1 MLLGCRVIHEM
12 CGNSYLILGN
22 LGYVHCRKCGRSW
35 GPTVTVLCCVLG
47 NHSIVI
53 VTISMKEF
61 DWLVPAKLSVTP
73 DKLLRGNLQWTN
85 IPSKGAIHFQKQ
97 RKKSI
102 FFAHLL
108 WIGYFLKVWNYD
120 RGEAFIDCSSE
131 VHALFKRV
139 DFLIYIKQMRGVYYF
154 HNVWHMFWYMSY
166 IKITI
171 GAKLSTTFLDITVLV
186 DNTQQP
192 WKKLVS

>member
-1 MLLGCRVIHEM
+1 MFTVANVGGPGAQQLQCW
-12 CGNSYLILGN
+12 N
-22 LGYVHCRKCGRSW
+22 LHWKAW
-35 GPTVTVLCCVLG
+35 IMLCCVLG
-47 NHSIVI
+47 NHSIVP

-61 DWLVPAKLSVTP
+61 DWLVPAKLSVKP

-85 IPSKGAIHFQKQ
+85 ILSKGAIHFQKQ
-97 RKKSI
+97 GKKSI

-139 DFLIYIKQMRGVYYF
+139 DFRIYIKQMRGVYYF
-154 HNVWHMFWYMSY
+154 QNIWHVFWYMSY

-171 GAKLSTTFLDITVLV
+171 GANYPPLSWTLLF
-186 DNTQQP
+186 
-192 WKKLVS
+192 

>member
-1 MLLGCRVIHEM
+1 MLLGCRVMHEM
-12 CGNSYLILGN
+12 CDNSYLILGN
-22 LGYVHCRKCGRSW
+22 LGYVHCCKCGRSW

-47 NHSIVI
+47 NHSIVT

-102 FFAHLL
+102 FLPIFFELGTSWKCGIMIEVRLL
-108 WIGYFLKVWNYD
+108 LTAAVKCMHFSRELIFL
-120 RGEAFIDCSSE
+120 FISNRWE
-131 VHALFKRV
+131 VFII
-139 DFLIYIKQMRGVYYF
+139 FIIYGMCFDTCHTLK
-154 HNVWHMFWYMSY
+154 
-166 IKITI
+166 
-171 GAKLSTTFLDITVLV
+171 
-186 DNTQQP
+186 
-192 WKKLVS
+192 